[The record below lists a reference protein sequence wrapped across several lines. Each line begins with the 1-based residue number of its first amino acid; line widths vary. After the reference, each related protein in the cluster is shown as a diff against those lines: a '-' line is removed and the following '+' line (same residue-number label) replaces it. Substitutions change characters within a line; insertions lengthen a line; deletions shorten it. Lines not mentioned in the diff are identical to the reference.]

1 MFSVLLTMCIIG
13 FLVSPRLS
21 HDSSCFRNTHIYEKL
36 NKTQELLCQMGYFIL
51 GNSAY
56 AIGSFLLPPYDQPT
70 SRSFQDNFNVF
81 HSSARITV
89 ECAFGEI
96 DLRWGIFWKSLACS
110 WENATLVI
118 EGAMYLYNYIVDYR
132 NQNTSSDQDVNPHS
146 SSEESIGRQV
156 FELDLEDNVLS
167 SIIMGQDSGTVASKG
182 YF

>member
-1 MFSVLLTMCIIG
+1 M
-13 FLVSPRLS
+13 
-21 HDSSCFRNTHIYEKL
+21 
-36 NKTQELLCQMGYFIL
+36 
-51 GNSAY
+51 
-56 AIGSFLLPPYDQPT
+56 
-70 SRSFQDNFNVF
+70 
-81 HSSARITV
+81 
-89 ECAFGEI
+89 
-96 DLRWGIFWKSLACS
+96 ACS